1 LRYARLGY
9 IPPHMPLELKD
20 IEARKKEIAKSMSA
34 MQREL
39 EDLEAATRVLLLFQ
53 GHQQETGVKLR
64 VLPAPGT
71 SKRPEGVPT
80 TFDMTESVLEDAE
93 KSGKDGLTAK
103 ELVEAIRDK
112 YWPGLKSQQVLP
124 IIYGFVPDRLHK
136 TSGGKFK
143 RKKA

>member
-1 LRYARLGY
+1 MA
-9 IPPHMPLELKD
+9 LELKD
-20 IEARKKEIAKSMSA
+20 IEARKKEIAQSISA

-53 GHQQETGVKLR
+53 GHQQEAGVKIRILS
-64 VLPAPGT
+64 APGS
-71 SKRPEGVPT
+71 SKRPDGVPT

-112 YWPGLKSQQVLP
+112 YWPGLKSPQVLP

-136 TSGGKFK
+136 TAGGKFK
-143 RKKA
+143 RKKT